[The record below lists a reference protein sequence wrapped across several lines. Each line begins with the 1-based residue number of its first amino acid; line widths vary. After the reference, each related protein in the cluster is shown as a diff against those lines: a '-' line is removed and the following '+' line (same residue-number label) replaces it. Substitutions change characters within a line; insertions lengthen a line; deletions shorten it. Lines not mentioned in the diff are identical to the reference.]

1 MVFGEEIILRAVST
15 ELKHRCVAKFRGLC
29 HELNCYVVMYNV
41 MFVYGAPYRKEV
53 CRAQLGGS
61 VQFDFTKVSI

>member
-1 MVFGEEIILRAVST
+1 
-15 ELKHRCVAKFRGLC
+15 
-29 HELNCYVVMYNV
+29 MYNV

-53 CRAQLGGS
+53 YRAQLGRG

>member
-1 MVFGEEIILRAVST
+1 
-15 ELKHRCVAKFRGLC
+15 
-29 HELNCYVVMYNV
+29 MYNV
-41 MFVYGAPYRKEV
+41 MFVYGVPYRKEV